1 MDHAGGMVDFAK
13 KFFFGSLSKAAAVYQ
28 PRSPW
33 GPFAALAVAVSIFA
47 ACTFLMPLCI
57 YAASSDFYLALSGRS
72 RSPML
77 FQQSASPILQGL
89 QQSAVAGLVILV
101 SGMRGGTKSEVL
113 SLRPTG
119 ILSSLT
125 FAGLAFLAMVPIYFL
140 ISATI
145 STYTLITDDFSP
157 KAWLK
162 PSWPWI
168 NLITSI
174 IGAPISEE
182 MLFRGFLLSA
192 LANSRLG
199 FWPAAVASDLAWTL
213 MHVLWAWPTLLSHF
227 TFGLLLSLLISR
239 TGSLWP
245 CVIAHSINN
254 TVPALFQLIYA
265 RS

>member
-1 MDHAGGMVDFAK
+1 MIDLAK
-13 KFFFGSLSKAAAVYQ
+13 KFLIGSLSKAAVVYQ

-33 GPFAALAVAVSIFA
+33 GPFAALAVAVLIFA
-47 ACTFLMPLCI
+47 ACQLLMPLCI
-57 YAASSDFYLALSGRS
+57 YAASPDLYSALSGRS
-72 RSPML
+72 GSPLL

-101 SGMRGGTKSEVL
+101 SGMRGGTRSEVL
-113 SLRPTG
+113 SLRPAG
-119 ILSSLT
+119 ILSSLNL
-125 FAGLAFLAMVPIYFL
+125 AGLAFLAMVPIYFL
-140 ISATI
+140 ITTTI
-145 STYTLITDDFSP
+145 PTYTLIDDLSP

-168 NLITSI
+168 NLVTSI

-182 MLFRGFLLSA
+182 MLSRGFLLSA
-192 LANSRLG
+192 LTNSRLG
-199 FWPAAVASDLAWTL
+199 FWPAAVGSDLAWTL
-213 MHVLWAWPTLLSHF
+213 MHVPWAWPTLLSHF

-265 RS
+265 